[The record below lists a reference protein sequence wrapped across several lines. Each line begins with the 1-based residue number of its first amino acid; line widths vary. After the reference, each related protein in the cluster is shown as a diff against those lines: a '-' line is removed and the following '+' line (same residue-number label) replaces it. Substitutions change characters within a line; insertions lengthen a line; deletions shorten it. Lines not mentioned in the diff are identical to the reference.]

1 MNYLSLNLALAFCL
15 IPLSYFVIVPESDGI
30 NKRKKQMYMVTTT
43 WRHHKPIDK
52 VNMRKILSGL
62 KNRNNTSEVIEVMWF
77 EIDEVTHGSVL
88 IYSSKEAY
96 DEDMLARN
104 KNREDS
110 GLKILRE
117 EKGETFAVMSEL

>member
-1 MNYLSLNLALAFCL
+1 
-15 IPLSYFVIVPESDGI
+15 
-30 NKRKKQMYMVTTT
+30 MVTTT
-43 WRHHKPIDK
+43 WRHDKPINK

-62 KNRNNTSEVIEVMWF
+62 KNRNNTSEVIDVMWF

-88 IYSSKEAY
+88 IYYSKEAY
-96 DEDMLARN
+96 DEYMLARN

>member
-1 MNYLSLNLALAFCL
+1 
-15 IPLSYFVIVPESDGI
+15 
-30 NKRKKQMYMVTTT
+30 MYMVTTT
-43 WRHHKPIDK
+43 WRHDKPIDK
-52 VNMRKILSGL
+52 INMRKILSGL
-62 KNRNNTSEVIEVMWF
+62 KNRNNSKVIDVMWF

-88 IYSSKEAY
+88 IYTSKEAY

>member
-1 MNYLSLNLALAFCL
+1 
-15 IPLSYFVIVPESDGI
+15 
-30 NKRKKQMYMVTTT
+30 MYMVTTT
-43 WRHHKPIDK
+43 WRHDKPIDK
-52 VNMRKILSGL
+52 INMRKILSGL
-62 KNRNNTSEVIEVMWF
+62 KNRNNSKVIDVMWF

-88 IYSSKEAY
+88 IYSSKEAC

>member
-1 MNYLSLNLALAFCL
+1 
-15 IPLSYFVIVPESDGI
+15 
-30 NKRKKQMYMVTTT
+30 MYMVTTT
-43 WRHHKPIDK
+43 WRHDKPIDK
-52 VNMRKILSGL
+52 INMRKILSGL
-62 KNRNNTSEVIEVMWF
+62 KNRNNTSEVIDVMWF

-88 IYSSKEAY
+88 IYSSKEAC
-96 DEDMLARN
+96 DKDMQARN

>member
-1 MNYLSLNLALAFCL
+1 
-15 IPLSYFVIVPESDGI
+15 
-30 NKRKKQMYMVTTT
+30 MYMVTTT
-43 WRHHKPIDK
+43 WRHDKPIDK

-62 KNRNNTSEVIEVMWF
+62 KNRNNTSEVIDVMWF

-88 IYSSKEAY
+88 IYSSKEAC

-104 KNREDS
+104 KKWEDS
-110 GLKILRE
+110 GLKILIE

>member
-1 MNYLSLNLALAFCL
+1 
-15 IPLSYFVIVPESDGI
+15 
-30 NKRKKQMYMVTTT
+30 MYMVTTT
-43 WRHHKPIDK
+43 WRHDKPIDK
-52 VNMRKILSGL
+52 INMRKILSGL
-62 KNRNNTSEVIEVMWF
+62 KNRNNSKVIDVMWF

-88 IYSSKEAY
+88 TYSSKEAY

>member
-1 MNYLSLNLALAFCL
+1 
-15 IPLSYFVIVPESDGI
+15 
-30 NKRKKQMYMVTTT
+30 
-43 WRHHKPIDK
+43 
-52 VNMRKILSGL
+52 MRKILSGL
-62 KNRNNTSEVIEVMWF
+62 KDRNTISEVIDVMWF
-77 EIDEVTHGSVL
+77 EIDEVIHGSVL

>member
-1 MNYLSLNLALAFCL
+1 
-15 IPLSYFVIVPESDGI
+15 
-30 NKRKKQMYMVTTT
+30 MYMVTTT
-43 WRHHKPIDK
+43 WRHDKPIDK
-52 VNMRKILSGL
+52 VNMRKTLSGL
-62 KNRNNTSEVIEVMWF
+62 KNKNNSEVVDVMWF

-88 IYSSKEAY
+88 IYSSKEAC
-96 DEDMLARN
+96 DKDMQARN

>member
-1 MNYLSLNLALAFCL
+1 
-15 IPLSYFVIVPESDGI
+15 
-30 NKRKKQMYMVTTT
+30 MYMVTTT
-43 WRHHKPIDK
+43 WRHDKPIDK
-52 VNMRKILSGL
+52 INMRKILSGL
-62 KNRNNTSEVIEVMWF
+62 KNRNNSKVIDVMWF

-96 DEDMLARN
+96 DKDMLARN

>member
-1 MNYLSLNLALAFCL
+1 
-15 IPLSYFVIVPESDGI
+15 
-30 NKRKKQMYMVTTT
+30 MYMVTTT
-43 WRHHKPIDK
+43 WLHDKPIDK
-52 VNMRKILSGL
+52 INMRKILSGL
-62 KNRNNTSEVIEVMWF
+62 KNRNDSKVIDVMWF

>member
-1 MNYLSLNLALAFCL
+1 
-15 IPLSYFVIVPESDGI
+15 
-30 NKRKKQMYMVTTT
+30 MYMVTTT
-43 WRHHKPIDK
+43 WRHDKPIDK
-52 VNMRKILSGL
+52 INMRKILSGL
-62 KNRNNTSEVIEVMWF
+62 KNRNDSKVIDVMWF

>member
-1 MNYLSLNLALAFCL
+1 
-15 IPLSYFVIVPESDGI
+15 
-30 NKRKKQMYMVTTT
+30 MYMVTTT
-43 WRHHKPIDK
+43 WRHDKPIDK

-62 KNRNNTSEVIEVMWF
+62 KNRNNTSKVIDVMWF

-104 KNREDS
+104 KNRDDS

>member
-1 MNYLSLNLALAFCL
+1 
-15 IPLSYFVIVPESDGI
+15 
-30 NKRKKQMYMVTTT
+30 MYMVTTT
-43 WRHHKPIDK
+43 WRHDKPIDK
-52 VNMRKILSGL
+52 ENMRKTLSGL
-62 KNRNNTSEVIEVMWF
+62 KNKNNSSEIIDVMWF

-88 IYSSKEAY
+88 IYSSKEEC
-96 DEDMLARN
+96 DKDMQARN

>member
-1 MNYLSLNLALAFCL
+1 
-15 IPLSYFVIVPESDGI
+15 
-30 NKRKKQMYMVTTT
+30 MYMVTTT
-43 WRHHKPIDK
+43 WRHDKPIDK

-62 KNRNNTSEVIEVMWF
+62 KNRNNSKVIDVMWF

>member
-1 MNYLSLNLALAFCL
+1 
-15 IPLSYFVIVPESDGI
+15 
-30 NKRKKQMYMVTTT
+30 
-43 WRHHKPIDK
+43 
-52 VNMRKILSGL
+52 
-62 KNRNNTSEVIEVMWF
+62 MWF

-88 IYSSKEAY
+88 IYSSKEAC
-96 DEDMLARN
+96 DKDMQARN

>member
-1 MNYLSLNLALAFCL
+1 
-15 IPLSYFVIVPESDGI
+15 
-30 NKRKKQMYMVTTT
+30 MYMVTTT
-43 WRHHKPIDK
+43 WRHDKPIDK
-52 VNMRKILSGL
+52 INMRKILSGL
-62 KNRNNTSEVIEVMWF
+62 KNRNNSKVIDVMWF

-88 IYSSKEAY
+88 IYSSKEAN

>member
-1 MNYLSLNLALAFCL
+1 
-15 IPLSYFVIVPESDGI
+15 
-30 NKRKKQMYMVTTT
+30 MYMVTTT
-43 WRHHKPIDK
+43 WRHDKPIDK
-52 VNMRKILSGL
+52 ENMRKTLLGL
-62 KNRNNTSEVIEVMWF
+62 KNRNNSSEVNDVMWF

-88 IYSSKEAY
+88 IYSSKEEC
-96 DEDMLARN
+96 DKDMQARN

>member
-1 MNYLSLNLALAFCL
+1 
-15 IPLSYFVIVPESDGI
+15 
-30 NKRKKQMYMVTTT
+30 MYMVTTT
-43 WRHHKPIDK
+43 WRHDKPIDK

-62 KNRNNTSEVIEVMWF
+62 KNRNNSEVIEVMWY